1 MLSGTTG
8 RDPGWLKLLSELY
21 EPLPADFESV
31 SNALRRKA
39 QARLLASD
47 EDLAGAERRVLQA
60 IIRLAKNEDAP
71 IAVASSEDDEFRV
84 QVPNRFPGVMGAPIH
99 ALPGLEEGDSDL
111 VVDLDEGAD
120 ADGQR
125 VACFVGKAGRPH
137 PTEHHRQNDLAA

>member
-84 QVPNRFPGVMGAPIH
+84 QVPNRFPGVMGGTHTRPSGIRRRR
-99 ALPGLEEGDSDL
+99 
-111 VVDLDEGAD
+111 
-120 ADGQR
+120 QR
-125 VACFVGKAGRPH
+125 SCRRSG
-137 PTEHHRQNDLAA
+137 